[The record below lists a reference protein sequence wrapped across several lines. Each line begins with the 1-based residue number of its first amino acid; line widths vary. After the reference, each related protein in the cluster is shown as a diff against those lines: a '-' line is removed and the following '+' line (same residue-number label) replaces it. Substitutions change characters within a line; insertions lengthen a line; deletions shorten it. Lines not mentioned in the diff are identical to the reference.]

1 MLMMNLSFSSRGQAS
16 SHPFT
21 TLTVIVIAAWFLGFA
36 YTLLRLGEAH
46 RTHSAAAVTAQAS
59 TRPVP
64 PPPFVASA
72 E

>member
-1 MLMMNLSFSSRGQAS
+1 MKSSVMNRMREWGF
-16 SHPFT
+16 P
-21 TLTVIVIAAWFLGFA
+21 VIVIAAWFLGFA

-64 PPPFVASA
+64 PPAFVASA